1 MAKSTPRVQA
11 NQLYLAP
18 ATTPFCRLDSP
29 TWFTWLETAAAFRYF
44 SQQRI
49 PVTRN
54 YARPIRPISVRKEKR
69 RQGYLW
75 YAYLRTNGRLHK
87 RYVGKSTALTTT
99 RLDEI
104 ALELNLIWE

>member
-1 MAKSTPRVQA
+1 MAKSTPQVQA

-29 TWFTWLETAAAFRYF
+29 TWFAWLETAIAFGYF
-44 SQQRI
+44 SPQRLS
-49 PVTRN
+49 VAYDYT
-54 YARPIRPISVRKEKR
+54 RPIRPISVRKEKR

-87 RYVGKSTALTTT
+87 RYLGKSTALTMT

-104 ALELNLIWE
+104 ALALNLIWE

>member
-1 MAKSTPRVQA
+1 MSKSTPQVQD
-11 NQLYLAP
+11 NQLYLAE
-18 ATTPFCRLDSP
+18 AATPFCLVNSP
-29 TWFTWLETAAAFRYF
+29 TWFTWLETAATFRYF
-44 SQQRI
+44 SQQRL

-54 YARPIRPISVRKEKR
+54 YARPIRPISIRKEKR

-87 RYVGKSTALTTT
+87 RYLGKSTALTMT

-104 ALELNLIWE
+104 ALVLNQIWE